1 MAELPASPIS
11 PAEFFE
17 SWLPR
22 AFAEAELPEEV
33 RRTELQLGVLLH
45 GEGGGEWVCH
55 LKQGQLQVRAEART
69 DCPFSVVQSVEDWR
83 GALWEGRG
91 GALGQQAAAM
101 FRPGAQGGEAAGG
114 PGGLP
119 GAPTPAAL
127 EKMGELDGVIRMRV
141 SGGEGEAW
149 QVDFKL
155 GPGSLPDEP
164 TTTVSIGAEDA
175 EKLATGA
182 LDPMQAFLQGRIQ
195 VGGDIALMMQMQA
208 IQMQSALSG
217 ASSPGSAGGDAE
229 GGSG

>member
-11 PAEFFE
+11 PAEFFA

-22 AFAEAELPEEV
+22 AFAEAELPEDL
-33 RRTELQLGVLLH
+33 RRTELRLGVLLH

-55 LKQGQLQVRAEART
+55 LKQGALQVRAEPRT
-69 DCPFSVVQSVEDWR
+69 ECPFTVVQSVEDWR

-101 FRPGAQGGEAAGG
+101 FRPGAGAQGGGG
-114 PGGLP
+114 AMP
-119 GAPTPAAL
+119 APTPAAL
-127 EKMGELDGVIRMRV
+127 QKMGELDGVIRMRV
-141 SGGEGEAW
+141 SGGEDDAW

-155 GPGSLPDEP
+155 GPGALPDEP

-195 VGGDIALMMQMQA
+195 VAGDIALMMQMQA
-208 IQMQSALSG
+208 IQMQSALAG
-217 ASSPGSAGGDAE
+217 ASSPGSAGGASE